1 MEHCALSTSR
11 SFLEEQTIPFPL
23 PKVEPLLV
31 QQYLRDATG
40 FPAPAA
46 AQRQV
51 RSLYET
57 VLNPARHTIEHNHNL
72 NRAQDSRTE
81 SDAKSMANRALLST
95 DRSLSGNS
103 STPNTVPASFP
114 PIA

>member
-1 MEHCALSTSR
+1 MQPTTQRDGPLELGQLIGAMEHCATSTKPSL
-11 SFLEEQTIPFPL
+11 LEVQTIPFPL

-57 VLNPARHTIEHNHNL
+57 VLNPARYTIEHNHNL
-72 NRAQDSRTE
+72 NRA
-81 SDAKSMANRALLST
+81 
-95 DRSLSGNS
+95 
-103 STPNTVPASFP
+103 
-114 PIA
+114 

>member
-1 MEHCALSTSR
+1 MLPTTQLDGPPELGQLIGPVEYCSPSTSR
-11 SFLEEQTIPFPL
+11 SVVEEQVLLFPS

-31 QQYLRDATG
+31 QQYLHDAKG

-57 VLNPARHTIEHNHNL
+57 VLNPARYTIEHNHNL
-72 NRAQDSRTE
+72 NRA
-81 SDAKSMANRALLST
+81 
-95 DRSLSGNS
+95 
-103 STPNTVPASFP
+103 
-114 PIA
+114 